1 MSDDLDESECNLV
14 FLSARPHAYKDMAEE
29 HSYRL
34 FKGLVREGKMHVIP
48 TLLPGR
54 LKQGLQAVLL
64 YPFKKTLA
72 WKAVGEL
79 KFKTFENYS
88 KMYPEYKY
96 VFCGDDGQGDL
107 LAGELMSKHYPD
119 SVLAVFIHRVVD
131 KGKVRMWFSWAQRVS
146 LTPT

>member
-1 MSDDLDESECNLV
+1 V
-14 FLSARPHAYKDMAEE
+14 FLSARPHAYKDVAEE

-34 FKGLVREGKMHVIP
+34 FKRLVSEGKMHSIP

-54 LKQGLQAVLL
+54 IKQGATAMVQF
-64 YPFKKTLA
+64 PFYKTLA

-79 KFKTFENYS
+79 KFLTFEHYA

-107 LAGELMSKHYPD
+107 LAGELM
-119 SVLAVFIHRVVD
+119 
-131 KGKVRMWFSWAQRVS
+131 
-146 LTPT
+146 